1 MLIITTPIQLHA
13 KKVVADLASKNG
25 LRGVSEY
32 SPYEGMNN
40 ILDHFSADFSET
52 TANIEDLFSRQKDF
66 DADAKQPHLDK
77 TQDWNPDKEKE
88 EYENGEPFDP
98 IRDNYRDFSE
108 YFRRLEDI
116 KQEYIEEY
124 IGNLRFAI
132 VNKSGS
138 DGLIAYG
145 LKHKIQPTLVSLD
158 DNEDITELADLLV
171 DEDTETW
178 SMSEKE
184 AAKQRLPYILKRLDN
199 LSMQMQVHALS
210 FISSYLIAKEKNRL
224 KQIAGSTM
232 TLKPNAVIAECVYTY
247 KVPGYIDKKVEV
259 SNKNKHVVEMFDWI
273 TGQNPKYASY
283 LDDVSDLLHYCDVL
297 NIDLK
302 NDDMSK
308 YDNKFMSKL
317 VVTTLTPNKQYNR
330 DVFNC
335 LAGNTVHKSEDST
348 DLTLETI
355 STFNEI
361 LSVNPAVK
369 EYIKYNDYS
378 KPAEYMDYAIQIHY
392 AYMLITQHV
401 CTNKSDYT
409 WRQGYLYYKDD
420 LAIVSSDMIATECFI
435 HKECIFSE
443 TGFVVNESDLGSLYT
458 LPVGAALC
466 NMKMLKFGDADVVYS
481 KWSRYST

>member
-13 KKVVADLASKNG
+13 KKVVADLALKNG
-25 LRGVSEY
+25 LRGVSAY
-32 SPYEGMNN
+32 SPYEGMNR
-40 ILDHFSADFSET
+40 ILDHFSTDLSES

-77 TQDWNPDKEKE
+77 TQDWNPEKEKE
-88 EYENGEPFDP
+88 EYENGDSFDP
-98 IRDNYRDFSE
+98 IRDNYKDFSE
-108 YFRRLEDI
+108 YYRRLEDI

-124 IGNLRFAI
+124 IGNLRFSI
-132 VNKSGS
+132 VNKTGS
-138 DGLIAYG
+138 DGLKSYNE
-145 LKHKIQPTLVSLD
+145 KHRIQATLVSLD
-158 DNEDITELADLLV
+158 DSDDVTELADLLV

-199 LSMQMQVHALS
+199 LSMQVQVHALS
-210 FISSYLIAKEKNRL
+210 FISSYLTAKEKNRL

-273 TGQNPKYASY
+273 TGQSTKYASY

-302 NDDMSK
+302 HDDMSK

-330 DVFNC
+330 DVYNC
-335 LAGNTVHKSEDST
+335 LAGNTVSKSNDST

-361 LSVNPAVK
+361 LSVNTTVK

-378 KPAEYMDYAIQIHY
+378 KPAEYMDLAIQIHY
-392 AYMLITQHV
+392 FYMLTTQRI
-401 CTNKSDYT
+401 CTSKSDYT
-409 WRQGYLYYKDD
+409 WSQGYLYYKDD
-420 LAIVSSDMIATECFI
+420 LAIVSSDMIANECFI

-466 NMKMLKFGDADVVYS
+466 NMKIIKLGDTECVYS